1 METLAQICQIIVG
14 CGLLNVWLLRFN
26 KSTAYRGGTAANML
40 EEFAAYGLPA
50 WSCYLV
56 GFLKVASAF
65 ALLAG
70 LIPTLSV
77 IALPAAVIVALLMA
91 GAVAMHVKVGDPFK
105 KSVPALSVLILSA
118 IIIAG
123 HWPAA

>member
-1 METLAQICQIIVG
+1 MEILLPACQIIVG

-26 KSTAYRGGTAANML
+26 KSTAYRGGTAANMR

-56 GFLKVASAF
+56 GVLKVGSAL

-70 LIPTLSV
+70 LVHPPLV
-77 IALPAAVIVALLMA
+77 LPAAIVVAVLMA
-91 GAVAMHVKVGDPFK
+91 GAVAMHLKVGDPFK
-105 KSVPALSVLILSA
+105 KSLPALSVLILCA

-123 HWPAA
+123 RWPAA